1 MQCDEKIEQ
10 DSKLPIE
17 IVKYLEIS
25 YWRVVSGV
33 FAVWSISILLDRDL
47 EGYINSLF
55 SGCCIRLVYLVKIQ
69 IDLLILH
76 LYTSQGKY
84 SVYNTS
90 PY

>member
-33 FAVWSISILLDRDL
+33 FAV
-47 EGYINSLF
+47 
-55 SGCCIRLVYLVKIQ
+55 
-69 IDLLILH
+69 
-76 LYTSQGKY
+76 
-84 SVYNTS
+84 
-90 PY
+90 